1 MIVALDEPLQLNVT
15 RLIPITEKH
24 ASERYV
30 SWMNDAEVVRYT
42 EILPGGYDVARL
54 HAYIASV
61 QNDPAS
67 VFFAIE
73 SASHGHVG
81 NLRIGGISARHGRAT
96 IALLIGERA
105 VWGRG
110 IGRAA
115 IQLATD
121 FAFRKLHLR
130 KLCAGIYEVNIG
142 SRVAFER
149 AGYIQEAKL
158 KAHAIYEGQPLD
170 VLQMAK
176 FNGEMAA

>member
-1 MIVALDEPLQLNVT
+1 MMVVLDEPLQLNAV
-15 RLIPITEKH
+15 RLIPIADKH
-24 ASERYV
+24 ASERYA
-30 SWMNDAEVVRYT
+30 SWMNDPEVIRYT
-42 EILPGGYDVARL
+42 EILSGGYDIPRL
-54 HAYIASV
+54 HAYIASA
-61 QNDPAS
+61 QNDPVGA
-67 VFFAIE
+67 FFAIE
-73 SASHGHVG
+73 SETHGHVG

-96 IALLIGERA
+96 IALLIGERS

-110 IGRAA
+110 IGSAA

-142 SRVAFER
+142 SRIAFER

-158 KAHAIYEGQPLD
+158 KAHVIYEGRPID

-176 FNGEMAA
+176 FNGEFAI